1 MLQSAV
7 LLVLAAASNV
17 VSARWCRDLTI
28 PVSLTSRNAVFDIE
42 PLKTE
47 IDVTNFYLE
56 LGKQGGNL
64 TEKLVKGYKT
74 VSGIYTLAA
83 TYCVPDTGPGDVLQI
98 MTHGVGFD
106 RSYWDPPINDYKYS
120 YVARAVDDH
129 GYSTLT
135 WDRLGVGKS
144 SHGETINE
152 IQIFLEIAALAELTR
167 KFVNCTLCEHSYK
180 RVVHLGHS
188 FGSAMTYGLVNQYP
202 DISNGIVLTGFSQIP
217 AYMGLF
223 ALGGNFVPVSSVPSL
238 ASQYAVGYVA
248 AGSKSAVHTNFF
260 GPDDFDPAVLDWLYE
275 HGQANTPGEILTVGA
290 TGGVANI
297 FHGPSLV
304 ITGERDVPFCGGNC
318 YATSAIQN
326 KAPNLI
332 AASEEFF
339 PNASPFNATVIPKA
353 GHGLN
358 LGYSA
363 DLAFDTI
370 LEFLEAH
377 V

>member
-1 MLQSAV
+1 
-7 LLVLAAASNV
+7 
-17 VSARWCRDLTI
+17 
-28 PVSLTSRNAVFDIE
+28 
-42 PLKTE
+42 
-47 IDVTNFYLE
+47 
-56 LGKQGGNL
+56 
-64 TEKLVKGYKT
+64 
-74 VSGIYTLAA
+74 
-83 TYCVPDTGPGDVLQI
+83 

-167 KFVNCTLCEHSYK
+167 KFVNCTVCEHSYK

-223 ALGGNFVPVSSVPSL
+223 ALGGNFVPVSSIPSL
-238 ASQYAVGYVA
+238 ASQYAEGYVA

-260 GPDDFDPAVLDWLYE
+260 GPNDFDPAVLDWLYE

-290 TGGVANI
+290 TGGVANV

-304 ITGERDVPFCGGNC
+304 ITGGK
-318 YATSAIQN
+318 TSKTSHLHHKN
-326 KAPNLI
+326 I
-332 AASEEFF
+332 A
-339 PNASPFNATVIPKA
+339 N
-353 GHGLN
+353 
-358 LGYSA
+358 
-363 DLAFDTI
+363 
-370 LEFLEAH
+370 
-377 V
+377 